1 MATSEELK
9 DKTKNTPLNLKFA
22 ITNVGQNDICLVTEI
37 LIVRTI
43 DLKS

>member
-22 ITNVGQNDICLVTEI
+22 ITNVGQNDMGLVTEI

>member
-9 DKTKNTPLNLKFA
+9 DKTKNTPLNLT